1 MIRHQYARLS
11 GFALFCLIQAMIPAD
26 ANALPVNPF
35 MARYSGFLAV
45 INVAV
50 NLRVEG
56 MLNMTLRDTGN
67 GRYQMSYDVNG
78 LLGSVEAQANG
89 EFVDDVVRP
98 FSYMQTTKSLK
109 RSQTQLTFNWQNQ
122 TLRIQEDDERET
134 LPLPE
139 EQVMDP
145 LSLYLLVM
153 WDLQRGRVPKHYT
166 LVDGT
171 KLKTY
176 QVASQGKET
185 VQTPLGKL
193 RTLRI
198 SSKKSDPDSDRVTT
212 FWFAPSLGYVPVQIV
227 SENDGKETLRM
238 LLQELKEK

>member
-1 MIRHQYARLS
+1 MIRHQCERLT
-11 GFALFCLIQAMIPAD
+11 GLALLCLIPVLIPAVV
-26 ANALPVNPF
+26 NALPVSPF
-35 MARYSGFLAV
+35 TASYSGSLAV
-45 INVAV
+45 VNGAV
-50 NLRVEG
+50 NLRIDG
-56 MLNMTLRDTGN
+56 ILNMTLRDAGN
-67 GRYQMSYDVNG
+67 GRYQMNYDVNG

-89 EFVDDVVRP
+89 EVVDNAVRP
-98 FSYMQTTKSLK
+98 LNYRQTTKSLK

-122 TLRIQEDDERET
+122 TLHIQEDDERKT

-139 EQVMDP
+139 AQVMDP

-153 WDLQRGRVPKHYT
+153 WDLQRGRAPEHYI

-185 VQTPLGKL
+185 VQTPLGNL
-193 RTLRI
+193 RTVRV
-198 SSKKSDPDSDRVTT
+198 SSKKSDPDSDRITT